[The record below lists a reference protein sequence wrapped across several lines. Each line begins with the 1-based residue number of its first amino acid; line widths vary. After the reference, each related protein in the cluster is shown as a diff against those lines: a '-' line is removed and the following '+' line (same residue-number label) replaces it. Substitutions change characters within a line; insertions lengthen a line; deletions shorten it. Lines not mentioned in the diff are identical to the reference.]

1 MVMMSARVFFFWA
14 NPLVPGQVQ
23 GVAGRTK
30 NERQQNAT
38 GESSWSSKNPPK
50 KSSNIIIIFIFE
62 INPRE
67 NRRSCEA
74 RWTTHNQKHLSTSLK
89 GEGGGG
95 LVGLGAGISK
105 QAPDHIIT
113 TYLQH
118 RARRPGHPAK
128 KMKRKKLKIN
138 AGMEPAKKNN
148 TNRSAHCTVYNTP
161 LIKICAG
168 ISHRGSNKHTKIKI
182 KIKHF
187 EV

>member
-95 LVGLGAGISK
+95 ASRVGGWNQ
-105 QAPDHIIT
+105 QASSRSHHHHLSSASCAPS
-113 TYLQH
+113 
-118 RARRPGHPAK
+118 RPSRKK

-138 AGMEPAKKNN
+138 AGMEPAKKITQTDLHTAQCTTLPWLKSAQASVTGAATN
-148 TNRSAHCTVYNTP
+148 TQ
-161 LIKICAG
+161 K
-168 ISHRGSNKHTKIKI
+168 
-182 KIKHF
+182 
-187 EV
+187 